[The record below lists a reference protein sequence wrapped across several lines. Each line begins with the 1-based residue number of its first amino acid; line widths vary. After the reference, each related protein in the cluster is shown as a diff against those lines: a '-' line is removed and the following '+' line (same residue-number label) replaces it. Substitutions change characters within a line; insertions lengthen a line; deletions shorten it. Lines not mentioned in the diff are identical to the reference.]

1 MLRWK
6 IWWRCRKV
14 SRLKVNGQLATFN
27 LHPKMI
33 LDEIVAVKRQE
44 IEKRRTR
51 ISQAEFRV
59 RAENSPPVKNFADA
73 LRGGEYVSLIAEIKP
88 ASPSRGDLN
97 ANADP
102 VKIARVYDE
111 NGASAISVLT
121 DRQFFKGDLNNL
133 KAARVGADIPL
144 LRKDFIIDEYQVYE
158 SRALQADAIL
168 LIVRILDDAQLRAY
182 QELAES
188 LHMAALVEIHD
199 ERELERALKSDASI
213 IGINN
218 RNLADFRLDLAVTE
232 NLAPKISKEKVVVSE
247 SGIFSRA
254 DVERAANAGADA
266 VLVGEALMR
275 AEDVGEKVRELASVK
290 RETSNVA

>member
-1 MLRWK
+1 
-6 IWWRCRKV
+6 
-14 SRLKVNGQLATFN
+14 
-27 LHPKMI
+27 MI
-33 LDEIVAVKRQE
+33 LDEIVRVKRAE
-44 IEKRRTR
+44 IEKRRAR
-51 ISQAEFRV
+51 ISLNEFRA

-73 LRGGEYVSLIAEIKP
+73 IRNSQFVALIAEIKP

-111 NGASAISVLT
+111 NGAAAISVLT

-133 KAARVGADIPL
+133 KGARVGADVPL

-168 LIVRILDDAQLRAY
+168 LIVRILSDAQLRDY
-182 QELAES
+182 RLLAES
-188 LHMAALVEIHD
+188 LDMAALVEIHD
-199 ERELERALKSDASI
+199 ERELERALKSDAHI

-218 RNLADFRLDLAVTE
+218 RNLADFTLDLAVTE
-232 NLAPKISKEKVVVSE
+232 NLAPVIASVSEKSLIVSE

-254 DVERAANAGADA
+254 DVERAAHAGADA

-290 RETSNVA
+290 QDE

>member
-1 MLRWK
+1 
-6 IWWRCRKV
+6 
-14 SRLKVNGQLATFN
+14 
-27 LHPKMI
+27 MI
-33 LDEIVAVKRQE
+33 LDDIVRVKRQE
-44 IEKRRTR
+44 IEKRRAR
-51 ISQAEFRV
+51 ISQNEFRT
-59 RAENSPPVKNFADA
+59 RAENSPLVKNFADA
-73 LRGGEYVSLIAEIKP
+73 LRAGDYVSLIAEIKP

-97 ANADP
+97 TNADP

-144 LRKDFIIDEYQVYE
+144 LRKDFIIDEYQVFE

-168 LIVRILDDAQLRAY
+168 LIARILDDAQLRAY
-182 QELAES
+182 RELAKALEMS
-188 LHMAALVEIHD
+188 ALVEIHD
-199 ERELERALKSDASI
+199 ERELERALKSDAKI

-218 RNLADFRLDLAVTE
+218 RNLADFTLDLGTTE
-232 NLAPKISKEKVVVSE
+232 LLAPKIGRASDGDAKIIVSE
-247 SGIFSRA
+247 SGIFTRA

-275 AEDVGEKVRELASVK
+275 AANVGEQVRELACVK
-290 RETSNVA
+290 RQT

>member
-1 MLRWK
+1 
-6 IWWRCRKV
+6 
-14 SRLKVNGQLATFN
+14 
-27 LHPKMI
+27 MI
-33 LDEIVAVKRQE
+33 LDEIIAVKRQE
-44 IEKRRTR
+44 IEKRRAR
-51 ISQAEFRV
+51 ISLDEFRT

-73 LRGGEYVSLIAEIKP
+73 LREGECVALIAEIKP

-133 KAARVGADIPL
+133 KAARVGADTPL

-168 LIVRILDDAQLRAY
+168 LIARILDDTQLRAY
-182 QELAES
+182 RELAES
-188 LHMAALVEIHD
+188 LGMSALVEIHD
-199 ERELERALKSDASI
+199 EREMERALRSDAKI

-218 RNLADFRLDLAVTE
+218 RNLANFTVDLQTTE
-232 NLAPKISKEKVVVSE
+232 DLAPKIPREKIIVSE
-247 SGIFSRA
+247 SGIFTRA
-254 DVERAANAGADA
+254 DVERARNAGAGA

-275 AEDVGEKVRELASVK
+275 AADVGEKVRELTAVRKLKVAS
-290 RETSNVA
+290 

>member
-1 MLRWK
+1 
-6 IWWRCRKV
+6 
-14 SRLKVNGQLATFN
+14 
-27 LHPKMI
+27 MI
-33 LDEIVAVKRQE
+33 LDDIVRVKRAE
-44 IEKRRTR
+44 IEKRRAR
-51 ISQAEFRV
+51 ISQNEFRA

-73 LRGGEYVSLIAEIKP
+73 LRGGECVALIAEIKP

-133 KAARVGADIPL
+133 KAARVGADVPL

-182 QELAES
+182 RELAQAFE
-188 LHMAALVEIHD
+188 MAALVEIHD
-199 ERELERALKSDASI
+199 ERELERALKSDAHI

-218 RNLADFRLDLAVTE
+218 RNLADFTVDLVVTE
-232 NLAPKISKEKVVVSE
+232 NLAPKIPREKIAVSE
-247 SGIFSRA
+247 SGIFTRA
-254 DVERAANAGADA
+254 DVERARNAGAGA

-275 AEDVGEKVRELASVK
+275 AADVGEKVRELMSVK
-290 RETSNVA
+290 RDE

>member
-1 MLRWK
+1 
-6 IWWRCRKV
+6 
-14 SRLKVNGQLATFN
+14 
-27 LHPKMI
+27 MI
-33 LDEIVAVKRQE
+33 LDEIVRMKRAE
-44 IEKRRTR
+44 IEKRRAR
-51 ISQAEFRV
+51 ISLDEFRV

-73 LRGGEYVSLIAEIKP
+73 LRDAENVALIAEIKP
-88 ASPSRGDLN
+88 ASPSRGDLGTGV
-97 ANADP
+97 DP
-102 VKIARVYDE
+102 VKLARVYNE

-168 LIVRILDDAQLRAY
+168 LIVRILEDAQLSDYRL
-182 QELAES
+182 LAES
-188 LHMAALVEIHD
+188 LGMAALVEIHD

-218 RNLADFRLDLAVTE
+218 RNLADFAVDLKTTKL
-232 NLAPKISKEKVVVSE
+232 LAPKVTQGKMVVSE
-247 SGIFSRA
+247 SGIFTRA

-275 AEDVGEKVRELASVK
+275 AEDVGEKVRELSSVK
-290 RETSNVA
+290 KDGRRTRNDK

>member
-1 MLRWK
+1 
-6 IWWRCRKV
+6 
-14 SRLKVNGQLATFN
+14 
-27 LHPKMI
+27 MI
-33 LDEIVAVKRQE
+33 LDDIVRVKRQE
-44 IEKRRTR
+44 IEKRRAR

-73 LRGGEYVSLIAEIKP
+73 LRGGECVALIAEIKP

-121 DRQFFKGDLNNL
+121 DRQFFKGELNNL
-133 KAARVGADIPL
+133 KAARVGADVPL

-182 QELAES
+182 RELAEALDMS
-188 LHMAALVEIHD
+188 ALVEIHD
-199 ERELERALKSDASI
+199 ERELERALKSDANI

-218 RNLADFRLDLAVTE
+218 RNLADFTLDLATTE
-232 NLAPKISKEKVVVSE
+232 RLAPKVTQGKIIVSE

-254 DVERAANAGADA
+254 DVERAGNAGADA

-275 AEDVGEKVRELASVK
+275 AEDVGAKVRELATVG
-290 RETSNVA
+290 NVRRNVP

>member
-1 MLRWK
+1 
-6 IWWRCRKV
+6 
-14 SRLKVNGQLATFN
+14 
-27 LHPKMI
+27 MI
-33 LDEIVAVKRQE
+33 LDDIIHVKRQE
-44 IEKRRTR
+44 IEKRRAR
-51 ISQAEFRV
+51 ISQAEFRA

-73 LRGGEYVSLIAEIKP
+73 LRGGECVSLIAEIKL

-102 VKIARVYDE
+102 VQIARVYDE

-121 DRQFFKGDLNNL
+121 DKQFFKGDLNNL

-168 LIVRILDDAQLRAY
+168 LIARILDDAQLRAY
-182 QELAES
+182 RELAES
-188 LHMAALVEIHD
+188 LEMSALVEIHD
-199 ERELERALKSDASI
+199 ERELERALLSNAHI

-218 RNLADFRLDLAVTE
+218 RNLADFTVNLATTE
-232 NLAPKISKEKVVVSE
+232 LLAPKIPREEIGVSE
-247 SGIFSRA
+247 SGIFTRA

-275 AEDVGEKVRELASVK
+275 AEDVGEKARELSSVA
-290 RETSNVA
+290 RVRRNVPHGIGK